1 MAMPRR
7 ARTHA
12 PPRSRQAGFTL
23 IELMIAVTVLGI
35 LAAIAYPQ
43 YTEFVQRSRIAD
55 ATSGL
60 NDFRTR
66 MEQFFQDNR
75 TYANG
80 ANCGVPDPGVTGSSS
95 FQIVCGGATPA
106 GYVVNADGLAAKGM
120 SAFRYRLTV
129 AGGGVTRATIGAPAG
144 WVTPANC
151 WAVRKGGDCS

>member
-7 ARTHA
+7 AR
-12 PPRSRQAGFTL
+12 PPAVPPSRQAGFTL
-23 IELMIAVTVLGI
+23 IELLIAVSVLGI

-43 YTEFVQRSRIAD
+43 YTEFVQRSRITD

-80 ANCGVPDPGVTGSSS
+80 ANCGVPNPAVSGSSN
-95 FQIVCGGATPA
+95 FQIVCGGATAA
-106 GYVVNADGLAAKGM
+106 GYTINANGIAAKGM
-120 SAFRYRLTV
+120 GAFRYRLV
-129 AGGGVTRATIGAPAG
+129 VNAAGITRSTQSLPTGWTASAT
-144 WVTPANC
+144 C
-151 WAVRKGGDCS
+151 WSVRRNGECS

>member
-1 MAMPRR
+1 
-7 ARTHA
+7 
-12 PPRSRQAGFTL
+12 
-23 IELMIAVTVLGI
+23 MIAVTVLGI

-80 ANCGVPDPGVTGSSS
+80 GNCGVADPPVTGSSS
-95 FQIVCGGATPA
+95 FQIVCGGATAA
-106 GYVVNADGLAAKGM
+106 GYTVNATGRAAKGM
-120 SAFRYRLTV
+120 GAFQYRMTV
-129 AGGGVTRATIGAPAG
+129 AAAGVTRATIAAPGG
-144 WVTPANC
+144 WTTPANC
-151 WAVRKGGDCS
+151 WAIRKSGDCS